1 MWGWRGYHQWIFTAP
16 DAAISLWYQPPPS
29 HRNFVCYG
37 KYQEIFPIYPLEKQ
51 FYFYKYLFWNI
62 SSRLFPHPVSE
73 TNPRQ
78 LLAQAIYTRFLSFK
92 NNNGHVLSHKLK
104 CIIPRH
110 FWGWHKKR
118 KQMWKPR
125 AVLWG
130 RGIAAWSV
138 FIAGSV
144 SDAVTYQCI
153 YRGHQSSPALFFNP
167 HQEKG
172 Y

>member
-1 MWGWRGYHQWIFTAP
+1 MPR
-16 DAAISLWYQPPPS
+16 SLSDINPLHPTEILS
-29 HRNFVCYG
+29 ATENIK
-37 KYQEIFPIYPLEKQ
+37 KYFQFIPLKNSSI
-51 FYFYKYLFWNI
+51 FWNI
-62 SSRLFPHPVSE
+62 LSRLFPHPVSE

-78 LLAQAIYTRFLSFK
+78 LLARAIYTRFLSFK

-144 SDAVTYQCI
+144 SDAVTYRCI

>member
-1 MWGWRGYHQWIFTAP
+1 MERVTSDLHSPRCRDLSLISTPSIPQKFCLLRKISRNISNLSPWKTVLFLWIFVLEYFFP
-16 DAAISLWYQPPPS
+16 DFS
-29 HRNFVCYG
+29 HT
-37 KYQEIFPIYPLEKQ
+37 
-51 FYFYKYLFWNI
+51 
-62 SSRLFPHPVSE
+62 E

-78 LLAQAIYTRFLSFK
+78 LLARAIYTRFLSFK

>member
-1 MWGWRGYHQWIFTAP
+1 MPRSLSDINPLHPTEILSATENIKKYFQFIPLKNSSIF
-16 DAAISLWYQPPPS
+16 I
-29 HRNFVCYG
+29 
-37 KYQEIFPIYPLEKQ
+37 
-51 FYFYKYLFWNI
+51 NI
-62 SSRLFPHPVSE
+62 CFGIFPHPVSE

-78 LLAQAIYTRFLSFK
+78 LLARAIYTRFLSFK

>member
-1 MWGWRGYHQWIFTAP
+1 MPR
-16 DAAISLWYQPPPS
+16 SLSDINPLHPTEILS
-29 HRNFVCYG
+29 ATENIK
-37 KYQEIFPIYPLEKQ
+37 KYFQ
-51 FYFYKYLFWNI
+51 FIPYFYKYLFWNI
-62 SSRLFPHPVSE
+62 LSRLFPHPVSE

-78 LLAQAIYTRFLSFK
+78 LLARAIYTRFLSFK
-92 NNNGHVLSHKLK
+92 NNNGHVFSHKLK